1 MYKINKGIGLQSEKK
16 VTVIRNGFE
25 RAENEL
31 EKLSIQMITILKKY
45 KEKGIIGEREYRK
58 HTEYKK
64 KFLTYLNNK
73 RMRNTR
79 KTE

>member
-1 MYKINKGIGLQSEKK
+1 M
-16 VTVIRNGFE
+16 NGFE

-45 KEKGIIGEREYRK
+45 KEKGIIGERDIENIPNTKISNIFKQQR
-58 HTEYKK
+58 
-64 KFLTYLNNK
+64 
-73 RMRNTR
+73 RNTH